1 MDTDEIQNEGALA
14 PEALLEEAQLDPG
27 RRQEKMEPDAEIVYL
42 CLTFK
47 TPLPLPNI
55 VGSNSPGA
63 PASKHQAPACPDLTP
78 YSNPLGWPS
87 SRKNMVLFLSCAATF
102 LTAYTSGSYSPP
114 QDLIREDLG
123 ASSNVAVLAGITTF
137 CVGFA
142 LAPMFLA
149 PFSEMNGRYP
159 VFVVSG
165 IVYVVFQAVCGVVR
179 NLAGML
185 IARLFVGIGGSV
197 FSTMV
202 GGVIADMW
210 YAPFTDPFSPVTS
223 GDRGGRKYYR
233 YFVPGAHQVRAIP
246 SDGTTPQDRWWLTH
260 CTGKKKVETRLWRYS
275 AEP

>member
-1 MDTDEIQNEGALA
+1 MESNEIQPGRAPALEA
-14 PEALLEEAQLDPG
+14 PSEEAQLDPG
-27 RRQEKMEPDAEIVYL
+27 RRQEKMEPDTEIDYL
-42 CLTFK
+42 YLTFK
-47 TPLPLPNI
+47 TPLPFPNI
-55 VGSNSPGA
+55 VDPDSPGA
-63 PASKHQAPACPDLTP
+63 TASKHGAPTCPDLAP
-78 YSNPLGWPS
+78 YSNPLEWPS

-123 ASSNVAVLAGITTF
+123 ASSNVAVLVGITTF

-202 GGVIADMW
+202 GGVIADM
-210 YAPFTDPFSPVTS
+210 
-223 GDRGGRKYYR
+223 
-233 YFVPGAHQVRAIP
+233 
-246 SDGTTPQDRWWLTH
+246 
-260 CTGKKKVETRLWRYS
+260 
-275 AEP
+275 